1 MGEGRK
7 GRLMSSSA
15 EQDKRT
21 EMACM
26 YSGSSPPKTQ
36 RISLMMERQ
45 AKFVSEKKIS
55 GKMPD
60 LNDDTKNSSRPPPT
74 NLVGSN
80 TSLSSGSSN
89 RSYADSVRAGL
100 SHHSVEDL
108 SLNLSK

>member
-1 MGEGRK
+1 MGEGGK
-7 GRLMSSSA
+7 GRVRSSSA

-36 RISLMMERQ
+36 RISLMKRL
-45 AKFVSEKKIS
+45 AKFVSEKKIP

-60 LNDDTKNSSRPPPT
+60 LNDDTKTSSRPPLT
-74 NLVGSN
+74 NLVSSN

-89 RSYADSVRAGL
+89 RSYADMVKAGP
-100 SHHSVEDL
+100 SHHSIEDL
-108 SLNLSK
+108 RLDLPK

>member
-7 GRLMSSSA
+7 GRVRSSSA

-36 RISLMMERQ
+36 RISLMERQ

-60 LNDDTKNSSRPPPT
+60 LNDDTKTSSRPPLT
-74 NLVGSN
+74 NLVSSN

-89 RSYADSVRAGL
+89 RSYADMVKAGP
-100 SHHSVEDL
+100 SHHSIEDL
-108 SLNLSK
+108 RLDLPK

>member
-1 MGEGRK
+1 MGEGGK
-7 GRLMSSSA
+7 GRVRSSSA

-36 RISLMMERQ
+36 RISLMERQ
-45 AKFVSEKKIS
+45 DKFVNEKKIS

-60 LNDDTKNSSRPPPT
+60 LNDDTKTSSRPPLT
-74 NLVGSN
+74 NLVNSN
-80 TSLSSGSSN
+80 TSLSSGSSIQ
-89 RSYADSVRAGL
+89 SYANIVKAGL
-100 SHHSVEDL
+100 SHHSIEDL

>member
-1 MGEGRK
+1 MGEGRR
-7 GRLMSSSA
+7 GRVRSSSA

-36 RISLMMERQ
+36 RISLMMEHQ

-55 GKMPD
+55 GKIPD
-60 LNDDTKNSSRPPPT
+60 LNDDTKTSSRPPLT
-74 NLVGSN
+74 NLVSSN

-89 RSYADSVRAGL
+89 RSYADMVKAGP
-100 SHHSVEDL
+100 SHHSIEDL
-108 SLNLSK
+108 RLDLPK